1 MTVERTVYR
10 SSECLGRRQFIMY
23 SALLIEGKEPPIIAD
38 EGIAVRVTFL
48 ARKPSVS
55 FRMFVAEEADRGRLL
70 NVEHLLLLQ
79 NLLRH
84 PEIDTATA
92 AAITQQPEWQVR
104 EVLSEMALERGY
116 IERGGTGRG
125 TYWALRRELHDKL
138 AAAGHP
144 DRDPEP
150 RRISEC
156 RPRVHVQGSGVHGAM
171 TCTEGDFCEC
181 NFSLGNGI
189 VRYCHGG
196 RVPKQMKYDGVRLLA
211 VKF

>member
-1 MTVERTVYR
+1 
-10 SSECLGRRQFIMY
+10 MY

-79 NLLRH
+79 HLLRH

-92 AAITQQPEWQVR
+92 AAITQQLERQVR

-144 DRDPEP
+144 DRD
-150 RRISEC
+150 RRIDWEAAKT
-156 RPRVHVQGSGVHGAM
+156 RVLSVLKSGAEGEELVQRFATSY
-171 TCTEGDFCEC
+171 
-181 NFSLGNGI
+181 
-189 VRYCHGG
+189 R
-196 RVPKQMKYDGVRLLA
+196 
-211 VKF
+211 